1 MKQKTISEIANNPL
15 NIRAT
20 KDVWRGQVGQY
31 KGFVSFIDDVFGYR
45 AAFKIILG
53 YIGDG
58 LITPR
63 AIISKWAPETENDV
77 TAYLSTVC
85 KPTISTLR
93 EDEPISS
100 RRQLREL
107 VYLMTLVERGRAG
120 DFELI
125 NKGFALALKFPSRK
139 QVEGLKNISNQ
150 EFIQT
155 LNNV

>member
-1 MKQKTISEIANNPL
+1 MKQKSISEIAHNPL
-15 NIRAT
+15 NIRVT
-20 KDVWRGQVGQY
+20 NDVWRGQVGQY
-31 KGFVSFIDDVFGYR
+31 KGFVRFINDIFGYR

-53 YIGDG
+53 YMGDG

-77 TAYLSTVC
+77 MAYLSTVC

-100 RRQLREL
+100 MRQLREL
-107 VYLMTLVERGRAG
+107 VYLMTLVERGSAG
-120 DFELI
+120 DFGRI
-125 NKGFALALKFPSRK
+125 NSGYALALSSLSKK
-139 QVEGLKNISNQ
+139 QAKGIKNITNQ
-150 EFIQT
+150 EFTQT